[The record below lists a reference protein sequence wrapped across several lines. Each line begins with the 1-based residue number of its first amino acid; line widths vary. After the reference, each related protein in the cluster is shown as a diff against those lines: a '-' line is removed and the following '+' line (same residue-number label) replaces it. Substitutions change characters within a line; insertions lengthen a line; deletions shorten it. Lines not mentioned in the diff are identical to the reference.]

1 MKIVTI
7 VQAKGG
13 SGKTTLAMAIA
24 SGAISKGYKVHL
36 MDGDRNPQLS
46 EWPARVKDADWEG
59 IEKPV
64 WPSSAT
70 LSIVPATI
78 EELYETLNNLENS
91 GTDLVIIDT
100 RPGTHSDTEDL
111 IFAADLA
118 LIPARPTQM
127 EIPLI
132 QDAFV
137 WINKLRDTISKEDHF
152 PTVRIVVS
160 DAPKSV
166 IDASQNK
173 GTDRLSK
180 KDYDVLVK
188 LIQIPH
194 LSTILPNSKV
204 WSHISYYGPLSVAQ
218 DAFQKAK
225 AALIAKS
232 LRKQL
237 EIAEVLAEE
246 IMKGEFK

>member
-24 SGAISKGYKVHL
+24 SGAISQGFGVHL

-46 EWPARVKDADWEG
+46 EWPARVKEADWEG
-59 IEKPV
+59 IEKPD
-64 WPSSAT
+64 WPLTAT

-78 EELYETLNNLENS
+78 EELYETLNRLEMS
-91 GTDLVIIDT
+91 GVDLVIIDT

-137 WINKLRDTISKEDHF
+137 WINKLRDTISKDNPF

-204 WSHISYYGPLSVAQ
+204 WSHISYYGPLSA
-218 DAFQKAK
+218 AHGAYQKAK
-225 AALIAKS
+225 SALIAKS

-237 EIAEVLAEE
+237 DIAEVLAQE
-246 IMKGEFK
+246 IMQEACK